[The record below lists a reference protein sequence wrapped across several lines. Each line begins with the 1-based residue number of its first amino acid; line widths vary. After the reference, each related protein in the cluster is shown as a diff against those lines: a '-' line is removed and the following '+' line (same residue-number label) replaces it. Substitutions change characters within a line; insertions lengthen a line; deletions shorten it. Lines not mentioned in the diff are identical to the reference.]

1 MMSDALWQDHQIAAC
16 AYHGGMS
23 DTERA
28 EVQLRWATN
37 DSCKVLYCTV
47 LYVLSSAWCCIMR
60 LKGHSYKI
68 CRLSVYSVGYS
79 LHCVCI
85 YTYMTLLV
93 YHIQLCE
100 VGCCLYWHCNAV
112 EVKHFLPGVD
122 HTLMALQEIHFV

>member
-47 LYVLSSAWCCIMR
+47 LYVLTHWLDCTMIHPPCQMR
-60 LKGHSYKI
+60 LSI
-68 CRLSVYSVGYS
+68 Q
-79 LHCVCI
+79 
-85 YTYMTLLV
+85 MQLLV
-93 YHIQLCE
+93 
-100 VGCCLYWHCNAV
+100 
-112 EVKHFLPGVD
+112 P
-122 HTLMALQEIHFV
+122 

>member
-47 LYVLSSAWCCIMR
+47 LYCTVRAQLSMVLHNAT
-60 LKGHSYKI
+60 KG
-68 CRLSVYSVGYS
+68 
-79 LHCVCI
+79 
-85 YTYMTLLV
+85 TF
-93 YHIQLCE
+93 IQTMQTQ
-100 VGCCLYWHCNAV
+100 CL
-112 EVKHFLPGVD
+112 
-122 HTLMALQEIHFV
+122 